1 MYDHHVSIPEAH
13 TVVEQ
18 EFTLVEGATL
28 DLPTIDS
35 TDWLGAKQGDYSG
48 NRNFGYPL
56 IDCAVFMNAGTLN
69 IDLQYRRP
77 TFPIDN
83 AVPVFASSTT
93 IVTVGVGALAWGE
106 LSHRLT
112 ARFSRIRLSQT
123 GAIDP
128 TTGYVVVY
136 IRSQ

>member
-1 MYDHHVSIPEAH
+1 MYDHHFSIPESH

-18 EFTLVEGATL
+18 EFSIVLGATL
-28 DLPTIDS
+28 DLPTIDG
-35 TDWLGAKQGDYSG
+35 TDWLGAKQGDYSA

-77 TFPIDN
+77 TFPIDD

-93 IVTVGVGALAWGE
+93 VITVAAVALAWAE
-106 LSHRLT
+106 LSYRLT
-112 ARFSRIRLSQT
+112 ARFSRIRLTQT
-123 GAIDP
+123 GATDP
-128 TTGYVVVY
+128 VTGYVVVY
-136 IRSQ
+136 VRSQ